1 MTPFASPISEGGPG
15 CGAAPRE
22 KADGFT
28 SLTMTVQI
36 HLPRVTCRDGIQS
49 YYETRIIPH
58 IVPQPAQFHDHRD
71 GSSGALGPPAHSIA
85 RARWCRSLV
94 PPQSDMARVARRAL
108 SAGSPLRWRGAY
120 WRCMSAL
127 AGRTMACLAKE
138 REGRPVVVFG
148 AMLTVIGLATCAYAW
163 WVRQTGLRAQGVAK
177 RRKGD
182 EVRAVCVA
190 ARAPMRLSWAIEAE
204 ASSGPLPVSA
214 AAPWIG
220 LAS

>member
-1 MTPFASPISEGGPG
+1 MTPFASPISEEGPG

-58 IVPQPAQFHDHRD
+58 IAPQPAQFHDHRD

-108 SAGSPLRWRGAY
+108 SAGGPLRWRGAY

-138 REGRPVVVFG
+138 RGGRPVGGVGAVFS
-148 AMLTVIGLATCAYAW
+148 VIGLGTFAYAW
-163 WVRQTGLRAQGVAK
+163 WVRQAGPRGPGGAK
-177 RRKGD
+177 RREGD
-182 EVRAVCVA
+182 G
-190 ARAPMRLSWAIEAE
+190 
-204 ASSGPLPVSA
+204 GPA
-214 AAPWIG
+214 G
-220 LAS
+220 C